1 MIRTKSFDNTAP
13 ILYLIATPIG
23 NLSEISERALGILRD
38 VDFVAA
44 EDTRNARSLLLHYDI
59 KKDCI
64 SLREHNEAQ
73 ASSKIINLLKEGKKI
88 AYMSDAGYPGISD
101 PGAILVGKAIES
113 GIKVS
118 TISGSS
124 AFLNALVSSGLPTD
138 HFYFFGFVSP
148 KEKEA
153 FDQLIKLKEM
163 EDTLIFYE
171 SPHRLF
177 KTLRIMEKVFGNRE
191 IVIARELTKINEEY
205 IRGKIKEAFALE
217 QEGLK
222 GEMVILV
229 SGSHEEKAIDN
240 EALKQRVGLLN
251 HKGLSTKDAIEI
263 TSEEFNVNKNYIYDL
278 IHKK

>member
-1 MIRTKSFDNTAP
+1 MIRTKSFDNTSP
-13 ILYLIATPIG
+13 ILYLVATPIG
-23 NLSEISERALGILRD
+23 NLSEISERALEILRN

-44 EDTRNARSLLLHYDI
+44 EDTRNARSLLLHYGI
-59 KKDCI
+59 KKDYI
-64 SLREHNEAQ
+64 SVREHNEAQ
-73 ASSKIINLLKEGKKI
+73 ASSTIVNLLKEGKKI
-88 AYMSDAGYPGISD
+88 AYVSDAGYPGISD
-101 PGAILVGKAIES
+101 PGAILVNKAIEN

-138 HFYFFGFVSP
+138 HFYFFGFLSP

-153 FDQLIKLKEM
+153 IDQLTSLNEM
-163 EDTLIFYE
+163 KDTLIFYE

-177 KTLRIMEKVFGNRE
+177 KTLRIMEKVLGNRE
-191 IVIARELTKINEEY
+191 IVVARELTKINEEY
-205 IRGKIKEAFALE
+205 IRGKIREIIGLE

-229 SGSHEEKAIDN
+229 SGNHNKKIVDD

-251 HKGLSTKDAIEI
+251 QNGLSTKDAIEI
-263 TSEEFNVNKNYIYDL
+263 TSEEFCVSKNYVYDL
-278 IHKK
+278 VHKK

>member
-1 MIRTKSFDNTAP
+1 MIRTKSFDNTGP

-23 NLSEISERALGILRD
+23 NLSEISERALEVLKD
-38 VDFVAA
+38 LDFVAA
-44 EDTRNARSLLLHYDI
+44 EDTRNARALLLHYGI

-64 SLREHNEAQ
+64 SVREHNEVQ
-73 ASSKIINLLKEGKKI
+73 GSSNIINLLKEGKKI

-101 PGAILVGKAIES
+101 PGAILVSKAIES

-118 TISGSS
+118 TIAGSS

-138 HFYFFGFVSP
+138 HFYFFGFISP

-153 FDQLIKLKEM
+153 TDQLTNLKEM
-163 EDTLIFYE
+163 KDTLIFYE

-191 IVIARELTKINEEY
+191 IVVARELTKINEEY
-205 IRGKIKEAFALE
+205 IRGKIKEIIDLE
-217 QEGLK
+217 QDGLK

-229 SGSHEEKAIDN
+229 SGNHEKRVIDD
-240 EALKQRVGLLN
+240 ESLKQRVSFLS

-263 TSEEFNVNKNYIYDL
+263 TCEEFNVSKNYIYDL
-278 IHKK
+278 VHEK

>member
-1 MIRTKSFDNTAP
+1 MIRTKSFDNTDP

-23 NLSEISERALGILRD
+23 NLSEISERALEVLRN
-38 VDFVAA
+38 VNFVAA
-44 EDTRNARSLLLHYDI
+44 EDTRNARSLLFHYGI

-64 SLREHNEAQ
+64 SVREHNEVQ
-73 ASSKIINLLKEGKKI
+73 ASLSIISLLREGKKI

-101 PGAILVGKAIES
+101 PGYILVNKAIES

-124 AFLNALVSSGLPTD
+124 AFLNALVSSGLPTN

-153 FDQLIKLKEM
+153 IDQLTNLKEM
-163 EDTLIFYE
+163 KDTLIFYE

-205 IRGKIKEAFALE
+205 IRGKIKEIFDLE

-222 GEMVILV
+222 GEMVVLV
-229 SGSHEEKAIDN
+229 SGSLEEKVIDD
-240 EALKQRVGLLN
+240 ETLKHRVGLLN
-251 HKGLSTKDAIEI
+251 KKGLSTKDAIEI
-263 TSEEFNVNKNYIYDL
+263 TSEEFSVNKNYIYDL
-278 IHKK
+278 VHKK

>member
-1 MIRTKSFDNTAP
+1 MIRTKSFDNTDP

-23 NLSEISERALGILRD
+23 NLSEISKRALEVLRD

-44 EDTRNARSLLLHYDI
+44 EDTRNARALLLHYGI

-64 SLREHNEAQ
+64 SVREHNEVQ
-73 ASSKIINLLKEGKKI
+73 ASSIIINHLKEGKKI

-101 PGAILVGKAIES
+101 PGSLLVSKVIES

-138 HFYFFGFVSP
+138 HFYFFGFLSP
-148 KEKEA
+148 KVKEA
-153 FDQLIKLKEM
+153 IDQLTALKEM
-163 EDTLIFYE
+163 KDTLIFYE

-177 KTLRIMEKVFGNRE
+177 KTLRIMEKVLGNRE

-205 IRGKIKEAFALE
+205 IRGKIEEIIDLE

-222 GEMVILV
+222 GEMVVIV
-229 SGSHEEKAIDN
+229 SGNHSEKLIDD
-240 EALKQRVGLLN
+240 EALRQRVNLLSG
-251 HKGLSTKDAIEI
+251 KGLSTKDAIDI
-263 TSEEFNVNKNYIYDL
+263 TSDEFSVSKNYIYDL
-278 IHKK
+278 VHKK